1 MCMLLNI
8 CLLQPR
14 IVRIKHSIQSA
25 SCCFCG
31 NPDKKH
37 LEKVS
42 REITEGLFPFKIY
55 QCQDCMSNEINLRLL
70 KGIMLLRR
78 LHNLF
83 VSIHFVHSIIANP
96 SELYIPFNS
105 FGKLHFLCMSKKCSM
120 RIRCSDPIE
129 FDGDSLRQSSF
140 DCLTNESSIRGCI
153 IDPILGTTETKSVS
167 IAQIIYG
174 VRMLD
179 NMIEFGI
186 KYPFIQS
193 FIEFDSQYPNL
204 TITDS
209 ISESP
214 QQEGPRIADFS
225 FENFNSIMEL
235 FSLLSSGIY
244 SDDAI
249 ELFLSGEM
257 KEGFLK
263 FITDSM
269 ISMTA
274 FLRENGFNDCL
285 PELKI
290 KPEISEFLVKNSG
303 SASSTDNI
311 ICQNFRNFLKL
322 FRKIL
327 RRFYQ
332 IDESQ
337 QSIDLFQYCC
347 FLYSTLHVRNQ
358 RIQRRMTSQSSSR
371 YFEYLERYVISTSPF
386 CLEIFSTIPVSEIK
400 LNNCGI
406 CLTEDSASVIGKCP
420 HHNICCLEC
429 FPRVVK
435 QSTTC
440 PSCRNPDFLP

>member
-1 MCMLLNI
+1 MCILLNMYLSQQI
-8 CLLQPR
+8 R
-14 IVRIKHSIQSA
+14 RIKHSIQSA

-31 NPDKKH
+31 NSDKKH
-37 LEKVS
+37 LKNVS
-42 REITEGLFPFKIY
+42 HDITEGLFPFEIY
-55 QCQDCMSNEINLRLL
+55 QCQDCMRNEINLHLL

-105 FGKLHFLCMSKKCSM
+105 FGKLYFLCMSKKCSM
-120 RIRCSDPIE
+120 RIRCSDPIK
-129 FDGDSLRQSSF
+129 FDGDSLVLSSF
-140 DCLTNESSIRGCI
+140 DCLINESSIRGCV

-179 NMIEFGI
+179 EMINFGI
-186 KYPFIQS
+186 KYPYIRS
-193 FIEFDSQYPNL
+193 SIEFDSQYPPDL
-204 TITDS
+204 TIADS

-225 FENFNSIMEL
+225 FGNSNSIMEL

-249 ELFLSGEM
+249 KLFLSGEM

-274 FLRENGFNDCL
+274 FLRENGFNACL

-303 SASSTDNI
+303 SASSPDNI

-358 RIQRRMTSQSSSR
+358 RIQRRMMSQSSSR
-371 YFEYLERYVISTSPF
+371 YFEYLERYVISASPF
-386 CLEIFSTIPVSEIK
+386 CVEIFSTIPVSEIK
-400 LNNCGI
+400 LDKCGI

-420 HHNICCLEC
+420 KHNICCLEC
-429 FPRVVK
+429 FLRVVK
-435 QSTTC
+435 QWTTC